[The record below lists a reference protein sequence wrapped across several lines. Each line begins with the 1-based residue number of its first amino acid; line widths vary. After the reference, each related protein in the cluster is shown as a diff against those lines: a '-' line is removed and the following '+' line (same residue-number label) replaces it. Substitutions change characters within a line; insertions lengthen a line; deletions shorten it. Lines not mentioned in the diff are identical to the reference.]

1 MKRKWLAMALAAVLG
16 TAVLAGCAAPQAQ
29 SAPTAGSQ
37 EETVS
42 EESTEA
48 NGAET
53 EAESAEAKGVEAEA
67 ESVEA
72 KETEAAEAENT
83 EAADAGAETK
93 TPDEENAEAKTAETA
108 EAAADT
114 EMTASDTE
122 VRVGSLKGPTTMGL
136 VNLMK
141 ASENGESEGT
151 YTFKMAT
158 QPDEIVADIAGQN
171 LDIALVPANLASNL
185 YKKTEGGVAVIDIN
199 TLGVLDCVTGDET
212 IKSVK
217 DLAGRTLLT
226 TGQGATPEYSI
237 RYLLKENGVEDCTLE
252 FKSEATEIAA
262 ILKEDPSQVAVL
274 PQPFATAAQVQNEAL
289 HTAFSLTDE
298 WNKVSGGSSQ
308 LLTGVTI
315 VRKAFLEEHPEAVAL
330 FVSEQSKSA
339 TAALSDIDT
348 TSELIAEYGILEK
361 APVAKKALPYCNIV
375 CIVDEEMQTALSGY
389 LQVLFEQDPK
399 SVGGSLPED
408 DFYWHVGSFTAQ

>member
-1 MKRKWLAMALAAVLG
+1 MRKKWLAFALAAVLG
-16 TAVLAGCAAPQAQ
+16 TAVISGCAAPQTQ
-29 SAPTAGSQ
+29 SAPAPVQ
-37 EETVS
+37 EEAAAEEEETAS
-42 EESTEA
+42 EEAAEEQEA
-48 NGAET
+48 A
-53 EAESAEAKGVEAEA
+53 EAEA
-67 ESVEA
+67 EVAEA
-72 KETEAAEAENT
+72 EAEGTEAAEAEAEST
-83 EAADAGAETK
+83 E
-93 TPDEENAEAKTAETA
+93 A
-108 EAAADT
+108 EAAEAET
-114 EMTASDTE
+114 EGSEAEAAEAEAESTEAEGDDAGTSDVQ

-141 ASENGESEGT
+141 ASEDGESEGN

-158 QPDEIVADIAGQN
+158 QPDEIVADIAGGN
-171 LDIALVPANLASNL
+171 IDIALVPANLASNL
-185 YKKTEGGVAVIDIN
+185 YKKTEGGVAVININ

-212 IKSVK
+212 IKSVA
-217 DLAGRTLLT
+217 DLAGRTLIT

-298 WNKVSGGSSQ
+298 WDKVAGGKSQ

-330 FVSEQSKSA
+330 FVSEQSQSVEK
-339 TAALSDIDT
+339 ALADVDA
-348 TSELIAEYGILEK
+348 TSELIAQYGILEK
-361 APVAKKALPYCNIV
+361 APVAKKALPFCNIA

-389 LQVLFEQDPK
+389 LEVLFEQDPK
-399 SVGGSLPED
+399 SVGGSLPGD
-408 DFYWHVGSFTAQ
+408 DFYWHVGSFTAK